1 MPETSTT
8 RWRLP
13 FPRTSLHSLSS
24 SKRRNGDSRHAT
36 GRPTQSHWRHFFGPL
51 KSAGALEVEGFPL
64 PLRPLAGLARNEELA
79 CAGREARSGRRLGQM
94 SRRKSEITG
103 HMNERDFRTLSSW
116 SCRQEASA
124 ARALSLNRST
134 VNAASQFAEAAGGTR
149 WSNSTSASAFQMA
162 PPLTPLHAWAPGI
175 IGKRRGDVVRP
186 ISL

>member
-1 MPETSTT
+1 
-8 RWRLP
+8 
-13 FPRTSLHSLSS
+13 
-24 SKRRNGDSRHAT
+24 
-36 GRPTQSHWRHFFGPL
+36 
-51 KSAGALEVEGFPL
+51 
-64 PLRPLAGLARNEELA
+64 
-79 CAGREARSGRRLGQM
+79 M

-149 WSNSTSASAFQMA
+149 RSNSTSASAFQMA

-175 IGKRRGDVVRP
+175 IGKRRGDVASADNAWASWGHSSFRP
-186 ISL
+186 KSRRPFRGMGSASSIPPGR